1 LLVLGEA
8 ARIKANT
15 ETDEEQAE
23 QEEDMDLYCECCGA
37 CEF

>member
-15 ETDEEQAE
+15 ETDEEQE
-23 QEEDMDLYCECCGA
+23 QEEDKDLYCECCGA

>member
-15 ETDEEQAE
+15 ETDEEQE
-23 QEEDMDLYCECCGA
+23 QEEDKDLYCECCGT

>member
-1 LLVLGEA
+1 LPVLGEA

-15 ETDEEQAE
+15 ETDEEQE
-23 QEEDMDLYCECCGA
+23 QEEDKDLFCECCGA

>member
-8 ARIKANT
+8 ARIKART
-15 ETDEEQAE
+15 ETNEEQE
-23 QEEDMDLYCECCGA
+23 QEENKDLYCECCGA